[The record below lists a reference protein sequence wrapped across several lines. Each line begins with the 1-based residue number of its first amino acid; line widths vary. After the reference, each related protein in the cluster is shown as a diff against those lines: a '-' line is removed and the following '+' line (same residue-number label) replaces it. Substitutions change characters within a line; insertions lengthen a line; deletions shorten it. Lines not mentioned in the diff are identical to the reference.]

1 MTNAFRR
8 AALAGSFLA
17 AVSAAPAFAA
27 NSTATSTLDV
37 SANVTSNC
45 SVSTTPLAFGNVD
58 VTTGAAVDGTGGL
71 NVTCTN
77 GTGWVATADQG
88 AGTGADL
95 VTRKMSSGGN
105 LLSYRLF
112 TDSDQSTIWG
122 DGADATGMLGDI
134 GSGSAQSKTIYG
146 RVLAGQNG
154 APAGAYADTVTVT
167 VTY

>member
-27 NSTATSTLDV
+27 DASSTLSV

-45 SVSTTPLAFGNVD
+45 AVSTTPLAFGNVD
-58 VTTGAAVDGTGGL
+58 VTTGAAVNGTGGL
-71 NVTCTN
+71 SVTCTN
-77 GTGWVATADQG
+77 GTAWSAAADQG

-95 VTRKMSSGGN
+95 VTRKLANGSN
-105 LLSYRLF
+105 LLDYRLYI
-112 TDSDQSTIWG
+112 DSNRSEVWG
-122 DGADATGMLGDI
+122 DGADSTSTFIDTGT
-134 GSGSAQSKTIYG
+134 GSAQSKTIYG
-146 RVLAGQNG
+146 RILAGQNG
-154 APAGAYADTVTVT
+154 VTSGAYADTVTVT